1 MKKIIVIMLVA
12 VSALLARIECTH
24 ADRFY
29 LEWILDDTEPGDATF
44 VCREPGTRYEVA
56 VNPALRYIV
65 IGASYKSGGYD
76 ILWVD
81 GDIVRTQY
89 YDDLGVLV
97 RVKMDVSSPERLME
111 NYRELR
117 EMFDFQTNHRR

>member
-24 ADRFY
+24 ADGFY
-29 LEWILDDTEPGDATF
+29 LKWILDDTEPGDATF

-56 VNPALRYIV
+56 VNHALRYIV

-81 GDIVRTQY
+81 RDIVRTQY
-89 YDDLGVLV
+89 YDDLGVMV
-97 RVKMDVSSPERLME
+97 DVELKTSSPERLME

-117 EMFDFQTNHRR
+117 EMFNLPTK